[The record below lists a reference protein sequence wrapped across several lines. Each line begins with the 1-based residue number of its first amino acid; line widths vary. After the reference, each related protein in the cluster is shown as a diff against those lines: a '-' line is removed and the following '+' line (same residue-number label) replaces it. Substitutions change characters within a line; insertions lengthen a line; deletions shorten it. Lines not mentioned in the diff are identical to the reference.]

1 MLKLKLFK
9 LTITQEKC
17 FFYQYKINRLKSI
30 ATKFTEVMLLYCA
43 NW

>member
-17 FFYQYKINRLKSI
+17 FFYRYKINELKLI
-30 ATKFTEVMLLYCA
+30 ATKLTKVILLYCA